1 MLRRLV
7 KGVEHFILGLFDML
21 EKLCVR
27 SERCLERFRCIHV
40 LNVFVV
46 DEIRLS
52 ENYQI
57 SVV

>member
-1 MLRRLV
+1 ME
-7 KGVEHFILGLFDML
+7 GVEHFLLSLFDML

-27 SERCLERFRCIHV
+27 PERCLERFRCIHV